1 LKEDLDLGGPM
12 GGEHHFGLGGEIDL
26 PAILSSFIQTGHF
39 SSLAMATDRFLLLDI
54 VILMGNIC

>member
-1 LKEDLDLGGPM
+1 MRGENHLG
-12 GGEHHFGLGGEIDL
+12 LSVEIDL
-26 PAILSSFIQTGHF
+26 PAILSSFIQIGHF

>member
-1 LKEDLDLGGPM
+1 M
-12 GGEHHFGLGGEIDL
+12 GGEHLFGLGGEIDL
-26 PAILSSFIQTGHF
+26 PVILSSSIQTGHF